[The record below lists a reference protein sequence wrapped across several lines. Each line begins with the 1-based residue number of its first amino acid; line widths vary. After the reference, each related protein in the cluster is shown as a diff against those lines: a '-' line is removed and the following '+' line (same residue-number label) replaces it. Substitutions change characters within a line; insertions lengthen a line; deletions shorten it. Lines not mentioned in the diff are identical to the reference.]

1 MGGGTFMPEIIQT
14 KKPNVRFK
22 KRKANEMTS
31 PESNKIEVHG
41 VTLQNRFQVLSDE
54 EESMSEDDIPVN
66 SGINS
71 QTASKAVKIKKLK
84 IPPIVVYSHI
94 KNHTETLKNIQGL
107 IKNQLSVKC
116 KNNRVIFFTQTVEDY
131 EKIKSEIAKS
141 ETEYHTYSLSSDKE
155 TRMVLKGI
163 ASNVT
168 DQEILED
175 LQNKSIR
182 PTKVLQLT
190 KKTTDGEI
198 KLPIRVVNFASDTV
212 IKDIVKIRYI
222 CYCVCTWER
231 FRKSKKVTQCY
242 NCQGF
247 GHVAKNCYKKPKCV
261 KCAKD
266 HKTQDC
272 LIKNRS
278 ENPICANCGGNH
290 AASSKDC
297 GIYKNVWNSKFKNT
311 KLTEKLSKINNIGIS
326 RNRISKQRNESIS
339 YASLLKG
346 HVREGNVNTNSYNS
360 SNSLIDDI
368 KEIFTNFNVIHII
381 DIVKKTV
388 LKLKNA
394 NDGMSK
400 IAIIIK
406 SLTEFFA

>member
-1 MGGGTFMPEIIQT
+1 MGGGTFLPEIIQT

-212 IKDIVKIRYI
+212 IKDIVKTR
-222 CYCVCTWER
+222 R
-231 FRKSKKVTQCY
+231 QY
-242 NCQGF
+242 N
-247 GHVAKNCYKKPKCV
+247 
-261 KCAKD
+261 
-266 HKTQDC
+266 
-272 LIKNRS
+272 
-278 ENPICANCGGNH
+278 
-290 AASSKDC
+290 
-297 GIYKNVWNSKFKNT
+297 
-311 KLTEKLSKINNIGIS
+311 
-326 RNRISKQRNESIS
+326 
-339 YASLLKG
+339 
-346 HVREGNVNTNSYNS
+346 
-360 SNSLIDDI
+360 
-368 KEIFTNFNVIHII
+368 
-381 DIVKKTV
+381 
-388 LKLKNA
+388 
-394 NDGMSK
+394 
-400 IAIIIK
+400 
-406 SLTEFFA
+406 